1 MTSSAYPNLQVKQR
15 SKKHTRKKQCSIIPI
30 RTPEIKKRKQNSR
43 KSMKPTKSSEIK
55 LRRQIM
61 TNLVLQ
67 KPILLLG
74 EGILSDEHEEHSQDR
89 VSPQD
94 SKIYSHSLDEDEGE
108 NKVETST
115 SISEISS
122 EIWEVRDKN
131 EEIYMRKIR
140 KKRKYNQ
147 ISML

>member
-1 MTSSAYPNLQVKQR
+1 
-15 SKKHTRKKQCSIIPI
+15 
-30 RTPEIKKRKQNSR
+30 
-43 KSMKPTKSSEIK
+43 MKPTKSSEIK